1 VIINACSGKASTA
14 IKTGEKRNMPD
25 NYTYQSTLSKSEQ
38 SDQKEDDFSEL
49 EDQNTVSEPPVA
61 EMKLRS
67 IMSQYEM
74 EILTTL
80 FPKYAQT
87 LAGVLRNRVKQF
99 GDEL

>member
-1 VIINACSGKASTA
+1 VLIKACSEKASTA
-14 IKTGEKRNMPD
+14 IQTREKRNMPD

-38 SDQKEDDFSEL
+38 SDQKEDDFSDS
-49 EDQNTVSEPPVA
+49 EDQNTVGEPPVA
-61 EMKLRS
+61 EMKLRGV
-67 IMSQYEM
+67 MSQYEM

-87 LAGVLRNRVKQF
+87 LAGVLRNRQQQF